1 MAKAASTGSCLNGA
15 AEEDAGE
22 EEGVVGA
29 EELVEL

>member
-1 MAKAASTGSCLNGA
+1 LNGA